1 MRFTTMSLALSLTAA
16 LAGCTDDADA
26 PAPDAPIPQPE
37 QLVLP
42 GTGFYPESLTA
53 HADGTLYVGSLG
65 TGQVVAYADGEE
77 SPRTIIA
84 GHGVTNVAGVAVHD
98 DTLWLCSV
106 DITFMRPTALRSF
119 SLEGVP
125 GVTAP
130 LAANQFCNDIAFDDA
145 GNVYATD
152 SFSGAILRL
161 RPGATALET
170 WTQDARFA
178 ASMQGAFGL
187 DGIAYDGTGA
197 LLVNTFDR
205 GKLFR
210 VVIGASGAAGA
221 ITEIVV
227 SPALASPD
235 GMRALDADTL
245 LVVEG
250 PGRLTRVELTGAT
263 ATATPIVT
271 GLDMPTS
278 VVVARDAAW
287 ISEGQLGRLFTG
299 APPAGPFLVKRVAL

>member
-1 MRFTTMSLALSLTAA
+1 MRFTTTTILSLTAA
-16 LAGCTDDADA
+16 LAGCGDDTTQ
-26 PAPDAPIPQPE
+26 APDAPIPQPE

-42 GTGFYPESLTA
+42 GNAFYPESLTA

-65 TGQVVAYADGEE
+65 TGQVVAYANGDE

-106 DITFMRPTALRSF
+106 DVTFQRPTELRSF
-119 SLEGVP
+119 SLDGVP
-125 GVTAP
+125 GITAT
-130 LAANQFCNDIAFDDA
+130 LAANQFCNDIELDTA

-161 RPGATALET
+161 RPGATTLET

-197 LLVNTFDR
+197 LLVNTLDR

-210 VVIGASGAAGA
+210 VPITASGAAGA
-221 ITEIVV
+221 ITEITVT
-227 SPALASPD
+227 PPLASPD

-250 PGRLTRVELTGAT
+250 PGRLTQVDIAGNV
-263 ATATPIVT
+263 ATATPLVS

-278 VVVARDAAW
+278 VVVARGSAW

-299 APPAGPFLVKRVAL
+299 AQPIGPFLVKRVDL